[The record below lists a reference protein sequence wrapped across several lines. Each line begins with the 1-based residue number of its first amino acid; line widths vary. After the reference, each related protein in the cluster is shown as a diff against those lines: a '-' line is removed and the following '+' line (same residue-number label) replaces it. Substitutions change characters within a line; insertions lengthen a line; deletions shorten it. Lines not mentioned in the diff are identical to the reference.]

1 MKLTFWE
8 IGEAVKAT
16 NDYRKW
22 DDFAI
27 EGIEFDAR
35 LIKENHLFI
44 PLMGNTD
51 GHSYI
56 QQAVDNGAI
65 ATLWSH
71 EEAPAIPYLQVTDT
85 LQAMQDL
92 AHYYRAKMNPS
103 VIAITGSNGK
113 TTTKDMTAA
122 VAATKYNTYKTQGN
136 YNNEIGMPY
145 TILHMPDNTEVLVL
159 EMGMDH
165 AHQIEVLSEI
175 AIPDVAAITLIGES
189 HIEHL
194 GSRAGIAKA
203 KMEITAGLKQDG
215 TLIVPADEPLL
226 RPLMAAI
233 PQTIRTFGLGDDAM
247 VRAEVVKTDKTATT
261 FTTNLFPGEITIP
274 VLGDYNVKN
283 ALIALMVGT
292 LLDIPFEQMK
302 EGIENFHLTKQRTEW
317 VGSSRGLE
325 ILSDVYNA
333 NPTAM
338 KLVLDN
344 FAKLDTDREK
354 IAVLGDMLEL
364 GEQSLDMHA
373 SIANHLNPE
382 TIQTVYLYGTQ
393 MKSLYEALAE
403 KYEASHLH
411 YYPIDEKQAL
421 MEDLKENTD
430 EHSMLILKASNGT
443 GLAEVVEYIK

>member
-8 IGEAVKAT
+8 IGEAVEAS
-16 NDYRKW
+16 NDYRRW
-22 DDFAI
+22 DDFSVSNV
-27 EGIEFDAR
+27 EFDSR
-35 LIKENHLFI
+35 KITNGDLFV
-44 PLMGNTD
+44 PLQGQTD
-51 GHSYI
+51 GHQYI
-56 QQAVDNGAI
+56 QKAIDNGAI
-65 ATLWSH
+65 ATLWSLDD
-71 EEAPAIPYLQVTDT
+71 EPNLPFLQVEDP
-85 LQAMQDL
+85 LKAMQLL

-122 VAATKYNTYKTQGN
+122 VAATKYHTYKTQGN

-145 TILHMPDNTEVLVL
+145 TILHMPDETEVLVL

-175 AIPDVAAITLIGES
+175 AVPDVAAITLIGES

-226 RPLMAAI
+226 RPLMASI

-247 VRAEVVKTDKTATT
+247 VRAEIIHTGKNQTT
-261 FTTNLFPGEITIP
+261 FTTNLFAGELTIP

-283 ALIALMVGT
+283 ALIALMIGT

-302 EGIENFHLTKQRTEW
+302 EGIEHFQLTKQRTEW
-317 VGSSRGLE
+317 IESENGTE

-344 FAKLDTDREK
+344 FAKIETPK
-354 IAVLGDMLEL
+354 TKVAVLGDMLEL
-364 GEQSLDMHA
+364 GDQSSDMHA
-373 SIANHLNPE
+373 SISQHLNPDV
-382 TIQTVYLYGTQ
+382 IQTVYLYGKE
-393 MKSLYEALAE
+393 MKSLYDALTDRYDA
-403 KYEASHLH
+403 AHLH
-411 YYPIDEKQAL
+411 YYPLEDKQGL
-421 MEDLKENTD
+421 MDDLKQNINDQT
-430 EHSMLILKASNGT
+430 MIVLKASHGT
-443 GLAEVVEYIK
+443 GLAEVVDYIK

>member
-8 IGEAVKAT
+8 IGEAVEAT

-22 DDFAI
+22 EDFSVSAV
-27 EGIEFDAR
+27 EFDAR
-35 LIKENHLFI
+35 LIEENGLFI
-44 PLMGNTD
+44 PLVGNTD

-56 QQAVDNGAI
+56 QQAIDNGAT
-65 ATLWSH
+65 ATLWAH
-71 EEAPAIPYLQVTDT
+71 EEEPDLPYLQVEDT
-85 LQAMQDL
+85 LKAMQQL

-145 TILHMPDNTEVLVL
+145 TILHMPDQTEVLVL
-159 EMGMDH
+159 EMGMDR
-165 AHQIEVLSEI
+165 AHQIDALSEI
-175 AIPDVAAITLIGES
+175 AVPDVAAITLVGES

-203 KMEITAGLKQDG
+203 KMEITAGLKADG

-226 RPLMAAI
+226 RPLMASI

-247 VRAEVVKTDKTATT
+247 VRAEIIETGKDYTI
-261 FTTNLFPGEITIP
+261 FTTNLFAGEIRIP

-292 LLDIPFEQMK
+292 LLDIPFETMK
-302 EGIENFHLTKQRTEW
+302 EGIEHFQLTKQRTEW
-317 VGSSRGLE
+317 IHSDTGVE

-338 KLVLDN
+338 KLVVDN
-344 FAKLDTDREK
+344 FSKIQTDKEK

-364 GEQSLDMHA
+364 GEQSEAMHA
-373 SIANHLNPE
+373 SVAEYLDPE
-382 TIQTVYLYGTQ
+382 NIQTVYLYGSM
-393 MKSLYEALAE
+393 MKALYTTLAE
-403 KYEASHLH
+403 KYDASHLH
-411 YYPIDEKQAL
+411 YYPDGEKQAL
-421 MEDLKENTD
+421 MDDLKDKVNDQT
-430 EHSMLILKASNGT
+430 MVVVKASHGT
-443 GLAEVVEYIK
+443 GLSEVVDYIK